1 MGLFDKFRDGFKKTQ
16 DKLVHEIKRIVT
28 FSPRLTE
35 ATLEELEEALI
46 GADFGTEMAAQIV
59 EAVRKSY
66 ETQGGGG
73 LDVFGVARLELEKA
87 LSSSEVGLRQNPEI
101 GRAHV

>member
-46 GADFGTEMAAQIV
+46 GADFGTEMSAQIV
-59 EAVRKSY
+59 DSVRTAGHRGRWGATEGRPDSLPPGQDHSARSAGPGEA
-66 ETQGGGG
+66 
-73 LDVFGVARLELEKA
+73 LL
-87 LSSSEVGLRQNPEI
+87 
-101 GRAHV
+101 